1 MSESFIEPES
11 LNSTLVS
18 LDAILDEDG
27 AVRLL
32 NKELSSYNFDG
43 VIPTTANTILVSQ
56 LEVGMSF
63 LPIGETEGALRT
75 VVKVEFDDPQMT
87 SSPTNNYII
96 SYLSANGDIES
107 VTYDGSQN
115 IEVYFEDWDDKVLGT
130 KGWLITQEGNAIFSN
145 VAVRGRIEATEGL
158 IDGDLI
164 VTGSLSTSETADTTG
179 GIVFDSDGIFAYNTS
194 GTQTFSLDSAT
205 GDVTIFGTPG
215 NDLLIGSDLS
225 DTGTTVISANRIT
238 TGSVT
243 GRVFR
248 SNSSMTPTSGTGIY
262 LDGNNNVRFSDPDA
276 TFTFN
281 SSGLNITNGSNA
293 TLTFNSTGLS
303 ISGAGVT
310 IGGTNP
316 DNFITGSE
324 VDANIT
330 QIDGGKIT
338 TGIIDSN
345 SPVFVGTAD
354 GENFSTQGM
363 AINLNNGTITSEQF
377 RINTNGNAY
386 FSGNLSAAGGT
397 FSGALS
403 AATGTFTGALVA
415 ATGSFSGVLSAATG
429 TFSGALS
436 SGVSITSPNINGGSI
451 VGTSFISNS
460 ISGKKVQIGAVFP
473 GVSDS
478 RLVFYDDF
486 ASTPTQNR
494 FWQLGMTSNRDLTLS
509 YDQAYTGTTR
519 TFTVA
524 ANFEVIGLGN
534 INGNGSGLYGTAT
547 SLVVGRATDANNLDS
562 GATGGAR
569 ITGNNVLVTSI
580 GSGTTSDETL
590 RRNSSNQMRAVAASS
605 RKIKTDISL
614 LEDLDV
620 LNIDV
625 VKYKYIDGYLDE
637 TDQRKDK
644 LIPGFIA
651 EQVYEFLP
659 IAVDLDSNGDP
670 KNWNERIIIPI
681 MVKTIQ
687 DQQKL
692 INELK
697 ERIERLESNG

>member
-316 DNFITGSE
+316 DDFLVPSDVGSSGTTSISG
-324 VDANIT
+324 NR
-330 QIDGGKIT
+330 IT
-338 TGIIDSN
+338 TGVIDSAGY
-345 SPVFVGTAD
+345 SGVTDGSVFAPG
-354 GENFSTQGM
+354 GM
-363 AINLNNGTITSEQF
+363 AINLDNGTITAKEF
-377 RINTNGNAY
+377 RIDTAGNAT
-386 FSGNLSAAGGT
+386 FAGTLSAADGT
-397 FSGALS
+397 FSGTLS
-403 AATGTFTGALVA
+403 A
-415 ATGSFSGVLSAATG
+415 
-429 TFSGALS
+429 
-436 SGVSITSPNINGGSI
+436 GVSIDSPTITGGTLRTATSGARLEILTFFNGIFNQPYILFYDEFGNQVSLYTQRR
-451 VGTSFISNS
+451 GFTNFFE
-460 ISGKKVQIGAVFP
+460 ISGLPLRAANGIVVPTPYTISGNGSEIGSLN
-473 GVSDS
+473 GDNISS
-478 RLVFYDDF
+478 
-486 ASTPTQNR
+486 
-494 FWQLGMTSNRDLTLS
+494 G
-509 YDQAYTGTTR
+509 
-519 TFTVA
+519 TVA
-524 ANFEVIGLGN
+524 AARIADLSASK
-534 INGNGSGLYGTAT
+534 ITSGTFDAARIPT
-547 SLVVGRATDANNLDS
+547 PVTRATDANNLDS

-614 LEDLDV
+614 LDNLDV

-687 DQQKL
+687 DQQKTIDNL
-692 INELK
+692 TK
-697 ERIERLESNG
+697 RIERLENNG